1 MQKNSI
7 QTLSKLAIPL
17 KSKGRFFKE
26 KETHLRSDFQR
37 DRDRIIHS
45 TAFRRLKHKTQVF
58 VNTSGD
64 HFRTRITHSLE
75 VAQIARTLSK
85 FFNLNED
92 LCETLSLAH
101 DLGHTPFGHAGE
113 EALNDCMKK
122 FGGFDH
128 NIQTLRIILF
138 LENRYYD
145 FRGLN
150 LTFETL
156 DGLIKHNGPI
166 KNLRK
171 FKKIL
176 KLSYF
181 KKKIKFSLSPSL
193 EAQLASISDDIAYNS
208 HDLEDGLKANLF
220 NLRDLENIPVLNKI
234 LGKNIIKKKIKLS
247 QNPSLEAQIASIS
260 DDIAYNS
267 HDLEDGLKSNLF
279 DLTDLE
285 NIPVLKDIIFNHK
298 KKIKIFSLD
307 LVIRQIIR
315 EIINEMVKDIIKTT
329 KKNIIKHKIK
339 KIKDIYISHYPIV
352 SFSNEMGEFDKEIK
366 KFLKKNMYYHK
377 SVKENTDQGKKIIKN
392 LFVNIMKNPVKYL
405 NVSNYEKPNIER
417 SVCDFIAGMT
427 DRYAINLYKKIK

>member
-1 MQKNSI
+1 MQKKSI
-7 QTLSKLAIPL
+7 KSLSNLAVPL
-17 KSKGRFFKE
+17 KSKGRFYKE
-26 KETHLRSDFQR
+26 NKTLLRTDFQR

-113 EALNDCMKK
+113 EALNNCMKK

-138 LENRYYD
+138 LENRYYE
-145 FRGLN
+145 FKGLN

-156 DGLIKHNGPI
+156 DGLLKHNGPI
-166 KNLRK
+166 KNN
-171 FKKIL
+171 KK
-176 KLSYF
+176 Y
-181 KKKIKFSLSPSL
+181 
-193 EAQLASISDDIAYNS
+193 
-208 HDLEDGLKANLF
+208 
-220 NLRDLENIPVLNKI
+220 NKI
-234 LGKNIIKKKIKLS
+234 LGKNYFKNKINFSLS
-247 QNPSLEAQIASIS
+247 PSLEAQIASIS

-279 DLTDLE
+279 KLKDLE
-285 NIPVLKDIIFNHK
+285 SIPILKTIILKHK
-298 KKIKIFSLD
+298 KKIKNYSID
-307 LVIRQIIR
+307 LIIRQIIR
-315 EIINEMVKDIIKTT
+315 DIINEMVRDIILTT
-329 KKNIIKHKIK
+329 QKNIKNK
-339 KIKDIYISHYPIV
+339 KIKTLSDVYNSKYPIV
-352 SFSNEMGEFDKEIK
+352 CFSKNMKLFDKRIK
-366 KFLKKNMYYHK
+366 SFLRKKMYYHK
-377 SVKENTDQGKKIIKN
+377 NVKINTNQGKKIISK
-392 LFVNIMKNPVKYL
+392 LFKSIRKNPKRYI
-405 NVSNYEKPNIER
+405 NVSKYDKSNILR
-417 SVCDFIAGMT
+417 SICDFIAGMT

>member
-7 QTLSKLAIPL
+7 QTLSKLAVPL
-17 KSKGRFFKE
+17 KTKGRFFKE
-26 KETHLRSDFQR
+26 QKTYLRSDFQR

-58 VNTSGD
+58 VNTTGD

-128 NIQTLRIILF
+128 NIQTLRVALF

-145 FRGLN
+145 FKGLN
-150 LTFETL
+150 LTLETL

-166 KNLRK
+166 KNLKK

-176 KLSYF
+176 GIKYF
-181 KKKIKFSLSPSL
+181 KNKIKFTSSPSL

-208 HDLEDGLKANLF
+208 HDLEDGLKSNLF
-220 NLRDLENIPVLNKI
+220 HLSDLKNIPI
-234 LGKNIIKKKIKLS
+234 LGKII
-247 QNPSLEAQIASIS
+247 
-260 DDIAYNS
+260 
-267 HDLEDGLKSNLF
+267 LK
-279 DLTDLE
+279 
-285 NIPVLKDIIFNHK
+285 HK
-298 KKIKIFSLD
+298 KKIKNHSID
-307 LVIRQIIR
+307 LVIRQIVR
-315 EIINEMVKDIIKTT
+315 EIINEMVKDLIITT
-329 KKNIIKHKIK
+329 QKNIKKNKVKNLNDVLK
-339 KIKDIYISHYPIV
+339 SKYPLV
-352 SFSNEMGEFDKEIK
+352 AFSNKMRKFDKKIK
-366 KFLKKNMYYHK
+366 KFLRKNMYYHK
-377 SVKENTDQGKKIIKN
+377 NVKSNTNQGKIIIKK
-392 LFVNIMKNPVKYL
+392 LFLSIRKNPKKYI
-405 NVSNYEKPNIER
+405 NVSKYDKTNIAR
-417 SVCDFIAGMT
+417 TICDFIAGMT